1 MGGHVQINICS
12 GAKKE
17 PSVEKKTGNSE
28 NTTIS
33 PKGKGKRE
41 NACQQLHACINVPKP
56 KQQLQPHRHRHHLRR
71 HQQQWNHTMNGKTYL
86 VFSFGN
92 FHSILNV
99 FSLVSINT
107 YGEWLDVLVI
117 GVVVSLAYILVLTP
131 KNCTSEWELSFGQW
145 ETAHTHT
152 HTIHRA
158 SDD

>member
-1 MGGHVQINICS
+1 
-12 GAKKE
+12 
-17 PSVEKKTGNSE
+17 
-28 NTTIS
+28 
-33 PKGKGKRE
+33 
-41 NACQQLHACINVPKP
+41 
-56 KQQLQPHRHRHHLRR
+56 
-71 HQQQWNHTMNGKTYL
+71 MNGKTYL

-152 HTIHRA
+152 RTPFTMRA
-158 SDD
+158 TTNNVRCHYPNCRNTQRNWTHANVVVNKKIIGKVRSWTSERMLWSRSRHAGSGNRNILCWGNKFRFEDNFQ